1 MESLSRTKIKICGI
15 TNLEDANLAAGLGAD
30 ALGFVFYS
38 GSKRNVDPE
47 TVRDIIS
54 TLPPF
59 LTKVGVFVNQELD
72 EILDIQERTGI
83 NAVQLHGDETP
94 EFCKLLTSTIIK
106 AIRVK
111 DHNDLDRLAQYP
123 VQAILLDTY
132 SDAEYGGTGKSFD
145 WGILDN
151 NTITEKIILS
161 GGLNPDNVA
170 EAVRVVRPYAVDV
183 SSGVEAEPGKKDR
196 EKLKKFI
203 EAIRYGN

>member
-1 MESLSRTKIKICGI
+1 MERLSRTKIKICGI
-15 TNLEDANLAAGLGAD
+15 TNVEDAIQAAELGAD
-30 ALGFVFYS
+30 ALGFIFYR
-38 GSKRNVDPE
+38 GSKRYIDPNSAKE
-47 TVRDIIS
+47 IIS
-54 TLPPF
+54 SLPPF
-59 LTKVGVFVNQELD
+59 LTKVGVFVNQELE
-72 EILDIQERTGI
+72 EIADIQENTGI

-94 EFCKLLTSTIIK
+94 ELCRSLSSAVIK

-111 DHNDLDRLAQYP
+111 DSEDIERLAQYP

-151 NTITEKIILS
+151 KSIAEKIILS

-170 EAVRVVRPYAVDV
+170 EAVRIVNPYAVDV
-183 SSGVEAEPGKKDR
+183 SSGVEAEPGKKDH

-203 EAIRYGN
+203 EAIRNGN